1 MAVGKGSI
9 QRVQKAAKE
18 IRPEAVAEKAAPTE
32 VIESGNTP
40 RTKASGAPTAANKSV
55 SAKKTAA
62 AKKPASSQKPKTS
75 AGDSLHEQKFE
86 VISGIWTDLPD
97 YLL

>member
-18 IRPEAVAEKAAPTE
+18 IRPETATEKAAPAE
-32 VIESGNTP
+32 VIEAGNTP
-40 RTKASGAPTAANKSV
+40 RTKASGTQTAANKPAPV
-55 SAKKTAA
+55 KKTAT

-86 VISGIWTDLPD
+86 VISGICTDLPD